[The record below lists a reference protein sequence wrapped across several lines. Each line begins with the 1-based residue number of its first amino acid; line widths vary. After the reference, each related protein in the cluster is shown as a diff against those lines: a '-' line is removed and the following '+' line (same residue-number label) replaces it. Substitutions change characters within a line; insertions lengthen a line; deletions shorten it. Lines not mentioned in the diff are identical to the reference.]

1 MSNNRTVDDINV
13 GIQIAAEAVQ
23 ADHEERYGEAKR
35 LYGKAV
41 HLLLPFTRNVDIP
54 AQQRADMGERID
66 QYRIRLRNLDRVVSE
81 AAISPSRR
89 SPSNFKVKYNPPK
102 LSTPSTLRFNNFTVY
117 IKFSYT
123 IRLFIIG
130 ITFFKQLCF
139 INHLSINSIY

>member
-54 AQQRADMGERID
+54 AQQRADSIL
-66 QYRIRLRNLDRVVSE
+66 Q
-81 AAISPSRR
+81 R
-89 SPSNFKVKYNPPK
+89 SD
-102 LSTPSTLRFNNFTVY
+102 
-117 IKFSYT
+117 
-123 IRLFIIG
+123 IIH
-130 ITFFKQLCF
+130 T
-139 INHLSINSIY
+139 YD